1 MRLKGPNVS
10 SRYSMSVCMRK
21 IFRVLQVETSRPH
34 VTHSPS
40 VKIFSAYYITCD
52 IQRLRCSELCE
63 PGTVQLIATC
73 RCGPQ
78 HHISCAGMLLI
89 FHWTACIV
97 PSCKASC
104 SEAQD
109 LHHIE
114 HSILHPCYQCNG
126 TGRLMCLSGG
136 CFPATEIQG
145 SCWQVRSSH
154 EARVCLALSIQS
166 GTLTPCNTLQ
176 YLFLCTPCRPAPVHT
191 LHPVVSAC
199 CCHLPPEGLLQHAIC
214 PGAARL

>member
-1 MRLKGPNVS
+1 MYSAVIACQSACARS
-10 SRYSMSVCMRK
+10 SESSKSRHPGHTSPT
-21 IFRVLQVETSRPH
+21 VLQWETS
-34 VTHSPS
+34 
-40 VKIFSAYYITCD
+40 SAYYITCD
-52 IQRLRCSELCE
+52 IQRLRCSECE
-63 PGTVQLIATC
+63 SCTVQLIATC

-109 LHHIE
+109 LHHIK

-145 SCWQVRSSH
+145 SCWQVRSSR